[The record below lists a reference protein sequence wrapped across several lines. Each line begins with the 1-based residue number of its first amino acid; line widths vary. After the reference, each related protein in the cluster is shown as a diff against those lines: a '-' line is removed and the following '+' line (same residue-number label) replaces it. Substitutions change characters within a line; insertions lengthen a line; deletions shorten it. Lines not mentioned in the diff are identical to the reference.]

1 MAGNGIA
8 ALQIG
13 NYPSGIDNTQ
23 RALIVKGTLLIKT
36 STGAIIQ
43 ITGWSITSNVVTF
56 TANNALTTGGGDVV
70 TVSNFSGSFTFL
82 NGTFTTTSA
91 TSTTFVAALTHAN
104 GSGSQHGVAVIQ
116 ATYTTGGIPFSFTFT
131 DLSGNVVVPDIG
143 PGAVPNWMDVA
154 TISGS
159 AFNYKV
165 NQVVSPNTLLIFSG
179 ITQATDAAAIVA
191 DTVGFRAEFARGYG
205 GSGY

>member
-82 NGTFTTTSA
+82 MAHSR
-91 TSTTFVAALTHAN
+91 
-104 GSGSQHGVAVIQ
+104 
-116 ATYTTGGIPFSFTFT
+116 P
-131 DLSGNVVVPDIG
+131 P
-143 PGAVPNWMDVA
+143 
-154 TISGS
+154 
-159 AFNYKV
+159 
-165 NQVVSPNTLLIFSG
+165 LLPRPPSWPRSLMPKA
-179 ITQATDAAAIVA
+179 QDHSMAWQ
-191 DTVGFRAEFARGYG
+191 
-205 GSGY
+205 